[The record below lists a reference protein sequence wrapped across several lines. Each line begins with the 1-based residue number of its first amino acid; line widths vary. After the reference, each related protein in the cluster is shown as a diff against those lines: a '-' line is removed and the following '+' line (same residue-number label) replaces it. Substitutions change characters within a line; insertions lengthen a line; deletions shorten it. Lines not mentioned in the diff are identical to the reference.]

1 MGAGPRV
8 DWKRAVKRAA
18 AAAVVVV
25 AVVVVAAA
33 VAAVV
38 AAVVVA
44 AVVVAAVVVAA
55 VAVHVARENP
65 PEHYLDFQ
73 SFRFRWHLD
82 AAGLDELFWRW
93 VREIGRQKYFVPVR
107 SLQSFCS
114 YPTCH
119 LALHH

>member
-1 MGAGPRV
+1 MGGAQRTVQMGVERGPLV
-8 DWKRAVKRAA
+8 SLDF
-18 AAAVVVV
+18 VVV
-25 AVVVVAAA
+25 AA

-107 SLQSFCS
+107 SLQ
-114 YPTCH
+114 
-119 LALHH
+119 

>member
-1 MGAGPRV
+1 MV
-8 DWKRAVKRAA
+8 IVVSVVTAVVVAA
-18 AAAVVVV
+18 VVVAAAVVVV
-25 AVVVVAAA
+25 VVAVVVVAAVVVAAA

-44 AVVVAAVVVAA
+44 AVVVAAVVVAT

-107 SLQSFCS
+107 SLQSSKF
-114 YPTCH
+114 
-119 LALHH
+119 